1 MVNNT
6 HNKEKMLVILITLL
20 ILFNIKAQRAFGRE
34 FRELLKEFSL
44 DQILTIT
51 KNDFTFSSFNF
62 RRMAINLFLKIS

>member
-1 MVNNT
+1 
-6 HNKEKMLVILITLL
+6 
-20 ILFNIKAQRAFGRE
+20 RAFGRE